1 MLLHLLKAVV
11 VICLIIWA
19 VGFFVAHLGGLI
31 HIALAVAVIALVWHL
46 IQSAMGGGHRHAA
59 Y

>member
-1 MLLHLLKAVV
+1 MLHLLKAII

-19 VGFFVAHLGGLI
+19 VGFFFGHLGGLI
-31 HIALAVAVIALVWHL
+31 HIALVIAVIALVWHL
-46 IQSAMGGGHRHAA
+46 IQGAMGGGNRAST